1 MNNERGQRGVT
12 KSESKYFNTARMMD
26 EALIAAFVMPPGAVD
41 SNHLVFLV
49 NRINYAIAAADS
61 FRVQIRV
68 RDAFF

>member
-1 MNNERGQRGVT
+1 
-12 KSESKYFNTARMMD
+12 MMD
-26 EALIAAFVMPPGAVD
+26 EALIAACVMPPGAID
-41 SNHLVFLV
+41 SNHPFFLV